1 MYRMWERWR
10 GRVGEREWPR
20 WLKNLQ
26 VPDIDNGD
34 KDIQKGGTMERR
46 RGKERRRRQRDMLYN
61 IYPPTY
67 RISMQIE
74 NQKLR
79 NTFKK

>member
-46 RGKERRRRQRDMLYN
+46 RGKERRRRKRDMLYCT
-61 IYPPTY
+61 IYIRQHTEYPC
-67 RISMQIE
+67 
-74 NQKLR
+74 KLKIR
-79 NTFKK
+79 S